1 MIMHD
6 FSTKGEPRKE
16 NSPSTLPEAGPIP
29 LNKPSF
35 SPPPP
40 GARALALDILAA
52 AARTGQSVEEGLAG
66 AARRHPGLPRRER
79 ALLLELV
86 QGVKRWEVRLDYLL
100 ARLSHL
106 PLAKLHP
113 LVLQLLRLG
122 AFQILWLDR
131 VPARAVL
138 HEAGNLAKVKGL
150 PRSHV
155 GFINAV
161 LRRLAAGEAPPLP
174 GPEADPVLALSVIH
188 SHPAWLVR
196 RWLAQYGPDAT
207 AARLAANNQIP
218 PLTVRVNTLKTD
230 PDALMIRLA
239 AEGVESRRTR
249 FSPVGLSFE
258 SIKSSPTDLP
268 SYGEGL
274 WTFQDE
280 GAQLAA
286 VLLPLGPDLLV
297 SEIGAG
303 RGGKTTHLAEAMG
316 NSGLL
321 AAVDSHPGRLR
332 ELQLNVRR
340 WGVTT
345 AHPLRADAA
354 LALPLKTA
362 ALDAVVLDVP
372 CSSLGIIRRH
382 PEIKSRLRESDL
394 AAFPPRQQAMLE
406 EAARLLKP
414 GGRLLYITCTTEPAE
429 NEAQINSFLTR
440 HPEFHLATDPGR
452 LPPQARHL
460 IQPPG
465 FYRTSP
471 ADHNLDAFFAAVLA
485 KN

>member
-1 MIMHD
+1 
-6 FSTKGEPRKE
+6 
-16 NSPSTLPEAGPIP
+16 
-29 LNKPSF
+29 LNKPSVI
-35 SPPPP
+35 PPLP

-52 AARTGQSVEEGLAG
+52 AARTGQSVEEGLA
-66 AARRHPGLPRRER
+66 ATARRYPGLDRRER

-100 ARLSHL
+100 AQLSNI

-138 HEAGNLAKVKGL
+138 HEAGNLAKAKGL

-161 LRRLAAGEAPPLP
+161 LRRLAAGEVPPLP
-174 GPEADPVLALSVIH
+174 GPEAGPVLALSVIH

-196 RWLAQYGPDAT
+196 RWLAHYGPASA
-207 AARLAANNQIP
+207 AARLEANNQIP

-230 PDALMIRLA
+230 PDALMMRLA

-249 FSPVGLSFE
+249 FSPAGLIFE
-258 SIKSSPTDLP
+258 SLKSSPADLP
-268 SYGEGL
+268 SYREGL
-274 WTFQDE
+274 WIFQDE

-286 VLLPLGPDLLV
+286 DLLPLGPDLLV

-316 NSGLL
+316 NSGLI
-321 AAVDSHPGRLR
+321 AAVDSHPRRLQ
-332 ELQLNVRR
+332 ELQLNLRR
-340 WGVTT
+340 WGATV

-354 LALPLKTA
+354 LAIPLKTA

-382 PEIKSRLRESDL
+382 PEIKSRLRESAL
-394 AAFPPRQQAMLE
+394 AAFPPRQRAMLE
-406 EAARLLKP
+406 EGARVLKP

-429 NEAQINSFLTR
+429 NETQINAFLAR

-452 LPPQARHL
+452 LPPQARLL

-465 FYRTSP
+465 FFRTSP
-471 ADHNLDAFFAAVLA
+471 AEHNLDAFFAAVLA

>member
-1 MIMHD
+1 L
-6 FSTKGEPRKE
+6 SNQPT
-16 NSPSTLPEAGPIP
+16 
-29 LNKPSF
+29 

-40 GARALALDILAA
+40 GARALALDILAV
-52 AARTGQSVEEGLAG
+52 AARSRQSVEELLA
-66 AARRHPGLPRRER
+66 AALKRHPGLPRRER

-100 ARLSHL
+100 AGLSHL

-122 AFQILWLDR
+122 AFQLLWLDR

-138 HEAGNLAKVKGL
+138 HEAGNLAKAKGL

-161 LRRLAAGEAPPLP
+161 LRRLAAGEVPPLP
-174 GPEADPVLALSVIH
+174 NPAGDPVLALSVIH
-188 SHPAWLVR
+188 SHPAWLVKL
-196 RWLAQYGPDAT
+196 WLARYGPAAT
-207 AARLAANNQIP
+207 TARLIANNQIP

-230 PDALMIRLA
+230 PVALMGRLA
-239 AEGVESRRTR
+239 AEGVEARPGP
-249 FSPVGLSFE
+249 FSPVGLIFDSL
-258 SIKSSPTDLP
+258 KSSPTDLP
-268 SYGEGL
+268 SYREGL
-274 WTFQDE
+274 WIFQDE
-280 GAQLAA
+280 GAQLAPA
-286 VLLPLGPDLLV
+286 LLPLGPDLRLV
-297 SEIGAG
+297 EIGAG

-321 AAVDSHPGRLR
+321 VAVDSHPHRLK
-332 ELQLNVRR
+332 ELQLNTRR
-340 WGVTT
+340 WGVTA

-354 LALPLKTA
+354 QALPLKPA

-382 PEIKSRLRESDL
+382 PEIKSRLQEGDL
-394 AAFPPRQQAMLE
+394 ATFPPRQQAMLE
-406 EAARLLKP
+406 AASRLLKP

-429 NEAQINSFLTR
+429 NETQISAFLAR
-440 HPEFHLATDPGR
+440 HPEYHLATDPER
-452 LPPQARHL
+452 LPPQARTL

-465 FYRTSP
+465 WFRTTP

>member
-1 MIMHD
+1 M
-6 FSTKGEPRKE
+6 
-16 NSPSTLPEAGPIP
+16 
-29 LNKPSF
+29 NKPPT

-52 AARTGQSVEEGLAG
+52 AAHPGQSVEDHLAA
-66 AARRHPGLPRRER
+66 AARRHPGLDRRER

-122 AFQILWLDR
+122 AFQLLWLDR

-138 HEAGNLAKVKGL
+138 HEAGNLAKAKGL

-174 GPEADPVLALSVIH
+174 GPDADPVLALSVIH

-196 RWLAQYGPDAT
+196 RWLAQYGPDAA

-230 PDALMIRLA
+230 PAGLMIRLA

-249 FSPVGLSFE
+249 FSPVGLVFE
-258 SIKSSPTDLP
+258 AFKSSPTDLP
-268 SYGEGL
+268 SYREGL
-274 WTFQDE
+274 WIFQDE

-286 VLLPLGPDLLV
+286 ALLGLGPGLLV

-316 NSGLL
+316 NSGVL
-321 AAVDSHPGRLR
+321 AAVDSHPRRLR
-332 ELQLNVRR
+332 ELQLNVQR
-340 WGVTT
+340 WGVAV

-354 LALPLKTA
+354 TALPLKTA

-372 CSSLGIIRRH
+372 CSALGIIRRH

-394 AAFPPRQQAMLE
+394 AGFPPRQQAMLE
-406 EAARLLKP
+406 GAAGLLKP

-429 NEAQINSFLTR
+429 NEDRINAFLAR

-452 LPPQARHL
+452 LPPPARSL

-471 ADHNLDAFFAAVLA
+471 ADHHLDAFFAAVLA

>member
-1 MIMHD
+1 LEKVE
-6 FSTKGEPRKE
+6 FRRK
-16 NSPSTLPEAGPIP
+16 NSPSALPEAGPTT
-29 LNKPSF
+29 LNKLSLSPS
-35 SPPPP
+35 PP

-52 AARTGQSVEEGLAG
+52 AARSGQSVEEGLA
-66 AARRHPGLPRRER
+66 ATSKRHPGLSRRER

-100 ARLSHL
+100 ARLSNL

-138 HEAGNLAKVKGL
+138 HEAGNLAKAKGL

-155 GFINAV
+155 GFVNAV
-161 LRRLAAGEAPPLP
+161 LRRLAAGEVAPLP
-174 GPEADPVLALSVIH
+174 DPEADPVLALSVIH

-196 RWLAQYGPDAT
+196 RWLAQYGPAA

-230 PDALMIRLA
+230 PAALMARLA
-239 AEGVESRRTR
+239 AEGVESRPGR
-249 FSPVGLSFE
+249 FSPNGLIFE
-258 SIKSSPTDLP
+258 AFKSSPTDLP

-274 WTFQDE
+274 WIFQDE

-286 VLLPLGPDLLV
+286 DLLPLGPNLLV

-321 AAVDSHPGRLR
+321 VAVDSHRRRLQ
-332 ELQLNVRR
+332 ELQLNTQR
-340 WGVTT
+340 WGVTA
-345 AHPLRADAA
+345 AHPIRADAA
-354 LALPLKTA
+354 AALPLKTA

-372 CSSLGIIRRH
+372 CSALGIIRRH
-382 PEIKSRLRESDL
+382 PEIKSRLREADL
-394 AAFPPRQQAMLE
+394 ATFPPRQQAMLE
-406 EAARLLKP
+406 GAARLLKP

-429 NEAQINSFLTR
+429 NEDQINSFLAR

-452 LPPQARHL
+452 VPPQSRLL

-465 FYRTSP
+465 FYLTTP
-471 ADHNLDAFFAAVLA
+471 ADHNLDALFAAVLA
-485 KN
+485 RN